1 MPMPKKPPWILP
13 TIIFSQFA
21 GMSLWFAGNAVL
33 EDLQRQWSLG
43 PQSLGYTTSAVQ
55 LGFIVGTLCFAFL
68 TIADRFSPR
77 IVFFICSLFG
87 AFSNLLIY
95 LVADGLALLL
105 VFRFLS
111 GFFLAGIY
119 PVGMKIADG
128 WYQQELGEV
137 LGFLIGAIVLG
148 TAFPHLLKGAGRF
161 VPWET
166 VILSVSGVALLG
178 GLAMLILVPDGP
190 FLSQGNKFDPK
201 ALVVIF
207 QSKDVRAA
215 SFGYFG
221 HMWELVA
228 FFAFV
233 PVILAHY
240 VATNPQV
247 SLNIPF
253 WSFCI
258 IAGGCMGCVGGGIIS
273 KKAGSASVAF
283 IQLAA
288 SGICCLFS
296 PLFFHAS
303 TGFFLFILIFWGMV
317 VSGDS
322 PQFSTLIAKK
332 APPTLVGSAL
342 TIVTSIGFA
351 ITIVSIELLNSV
363 SLYMNHS
370 YIFLILSV
378 GPILGLGFLWPL
390 VRDERQP
397 GKLTTKLKHHDA
409 I

>member
-1 MPMPKKPPWILP
+1 MPMPKKPPWMLP

-33 EDLQRQWSLG
+33 EDLQRQWALG
-43 PQSLGYTTSAVQ
+43 PHSLGYTTSAVQ

-68 TIADRFSPR
+68 TVADRFSPR
-77 IVFFICSLFG
+77 IVFFICSLLG

-95 LVADGLALLL
+95 LVANGLALLL
-105 VFRFLS
+105 VFRFLT

-128 WYQQELGEV
+128 WYQQELGKV
-137 LGFLIGAIVLG
+137 LGFLIGALVLG
-148 TAFPHLLKGAGRF
+148 TAFPHLLKGSGRS

-178 GLAMLILVPDGP
+178 GLAMMILVPDGP
-190 FLSQGNKFDPK
+190 FLSQGTKFDSK
-201 ALVVIF
+201 ALILIF
-207 QSKDVRAA
+207 QSKDLRSA

-221 HMWELVA
+221 HMWELVT

-240 VATNPQV
+240 VATNPEV
-247 SLNIPF
+247 SLNVPF

-258 IAGGCMGCVGGGIIS
+258 IASGCIGCVGGGIIS
-273 KKAGSASVAF
+273 KNVGSASVAF

-303 TGFFLFILIFWGMV
+303 AGVFLGILIFWGTV

-322 PQFSTLIAKK
+322 PQFSTLVAKK

-342 TIVTSIGFA
+342 TIVNCIGFS

-363 SLYMNHS
+363 SAYMNHS
-370 YIFLILSV
+370 YIFLILSI
-378 GPILGLGFLWPL
+378 GPLLGLAALWPL
-390 VRDERQP
+390 VRSERELVRT
-397 GKLTTKLKHHDA
+397 GRE
-409 I
+409 